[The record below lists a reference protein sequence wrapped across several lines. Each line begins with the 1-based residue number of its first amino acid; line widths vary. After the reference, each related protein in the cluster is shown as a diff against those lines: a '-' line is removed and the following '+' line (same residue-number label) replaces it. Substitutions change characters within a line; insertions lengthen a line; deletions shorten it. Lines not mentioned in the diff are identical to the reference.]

1 MTKQTSEKA
10 KTEEKYAMADRIL
23 RAEEV
28 SKIVGLNKRTI
39 LMMEN
44 DGVFPRR
51 IKLNK
56 RAVGWR
62 YNDIMRWIKEK

>member
-1 MTKQTSEKA
+1 MTKQASEKA
-10 KTEEKYAMADRIL
+10 KVEEKYTVADRIL

-28 SKIVGLNKRTI
+28 SRIVGLNQRTI

-44 DGVFPRR
+44 DGAFPRR

-56 RAVGWR
+56 RAVGWK
-62 YNDIMRWIKEK
+62 YSSIMKWIEEK